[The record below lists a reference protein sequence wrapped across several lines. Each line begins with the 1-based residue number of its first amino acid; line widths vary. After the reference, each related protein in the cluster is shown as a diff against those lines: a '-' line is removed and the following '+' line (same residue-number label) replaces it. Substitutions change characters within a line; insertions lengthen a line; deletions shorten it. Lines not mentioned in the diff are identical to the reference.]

1 MDIKRWGLPSA
12 ILLHGRKLHNVEPD
26 MKTKI
31 YLRQTLLSSGE
42 FTCEAVINTPSCQIF
57 ESSPQGLTLG
67 LNEASLLTSHK
78 DQNILFLNDDIS
90 ILDSSQEKFDEVISS
105 NITSQITTALSL
117 VFLKYGAHVAGFHES
132 KLFSFVSKE
141 YKTEIS
147 LPVPI
152 FNILNG
158 GKHAGNGLEFCEFM
172 IIPKGTSV
180 CENIRIASEVYLDLR
195 TIIEDNLGVKHTLVG
210 REGGFAPDIFSIH
223 TALELIVDAINI
235 RNRDKCN
242 IAIDVAANNF
252 SEKKNFQGD
261 TVFEYKIGG
270 EKYSS
275 IELVTYYKDL
285 LNKFPYIVYL
295 EDVAHE
301 EDIDTWIKLKS
312 EYGNQIL
319 IVGDD
324 LTVTNI
330 NYLEKYKDC
339 INACILKVNQIG
351 TFSDFMKAYLF
362 CKTNGI
368 ITIISQRSGE
378 TDSNI
383 LTHIATGLGS
393 NYIKAGAPARERI
406 VKYNTLLRLEDEFFY
421 DNK

>member
-1 MDIKRWGLPSA
+1 MDIKRWGLLSV
-12 ILLHGRKLHNVEPD
+12 ILSRGRKLHNVEPD
-26 MKTKI
+26 IKTKI
-31 YLRQTLLSSGE
+31 YLRQALLSSGE
-42 FTCEAVINTPSCQIF
+42 FTCEAVINTPSGQIF

-78 DQNILFLNDDIS
+78 GKDISFLNDDIS
-90 ILDSSQEKFDEVISS
+90 IFDLSQEIFDEVISS

-117 VFLKYGAHVAGFHES
+117 VFLKYRAHVANFS
-132 KLFSFVSKE
+132 DSRLFSFISKE

-180 CENIRIASEVYLDLR
+180 HESIRIASEVYSDLH
-195 TIIEDNLGVKHTLVG
+195 TIIKNDLGMKHTLVG
-210 REGGFAPDIFSIH
+210 REGGFAPDISNIH
-223 TALELIVDAINI
+223 TALELIVEAINI
-235 RNRDKCN
+235 RNRDTCN
-242 IAIDVAANNF
+242 LAIDVAANNF
-252 SEKKNFQGD
+252 SEKKSFQGGM
-261 TVFEYKIGG
+261 VFEYSIGG

-275 IELVTYYKDL
+275 TELVAYYKDL
-285 LNKFPYIVYL
+285 LNKFPHIVYL

-301 EDIDTWIKLKS
+301 EDIDTWVKLKS
-312 EYGNQIL
+312 EYGKDIL

-330 NYLEKYKDC
+330 HYLEKYKDC
-339 INACILKVNQIG
+339 INACILKVNQVG
-351 TFSDFMKAYLF
+351 TFSDLIKAYLF

-368 ITIISQRSGE
+368 IPIISQRSGE

-383 LTHIATGLGS
+383 IAHIATGLGS
-393 NYIKAGAPARERI
+393 DYIKAGAPARERI